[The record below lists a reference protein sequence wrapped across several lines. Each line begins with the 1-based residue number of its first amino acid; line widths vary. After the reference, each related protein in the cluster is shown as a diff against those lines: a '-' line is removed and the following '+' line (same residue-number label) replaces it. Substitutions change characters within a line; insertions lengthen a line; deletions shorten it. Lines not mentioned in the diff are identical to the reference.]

1 MRTRGQ
7 KFCFYNAAPSGQRR
21 IELAALV
28 LLAISVRPLT
38 AIAEEQPSGPAPAQV
53 SEPQGLPPPNF
64 PTSPHR
70 GVIDGWTGKPIP
82 CRCRFEGKQL
92 ELGTIV
98 CMNTHVGPVLARCD
112 IVGNNTSWMPSREP
126 CTPKAGS

>member
-1 MRTRGQ
+1 MHARQENLTVRT
-7 KFCFYNAAPSGQRR
+7 APMARFVRAMSVGLALIAIMSHAPALRAQESG
-21 IELAALV
+21 
-28 LLAISVRPLT
+28 
-38 AIAEEQPSGPAPAQV
+38 GPAPNAG
-53 SEPQGLPPPNF
+53 PQGLPPPNY

-82 CRCRFEGKQL
+82 CRCRFEGQQL

-98 CMNTHVGPVLARCD
+98 CMNTHVGTVLARCD
-112 IVGNNTSWMPSREP
+112 LVGNNTSWMPSREP

>member
-1 MRTRGQ
+1 MHEPRVNVRFHRLMAAVPRGLAG
-7 KFCFYNAAPSGQRR
+7 AALAILAILALPP
-21 IELAALV
+21 LAA
-28 LLAISVRPLT
+28 
-38 AIAEEQPSGPAPAQV
+38 AQQAQGA
-53 SEPQGLPPPNF
+53 SEPEGLPPPNY

-82 CRCRFEGKQL
+82 CRCRFEGRQL

-98 CMNTHVGPVLARCD
+98 CMSTPVGTVLARCD
-112 IVGNNTSWMPSREP
+112 LVANNTSWIPSREP